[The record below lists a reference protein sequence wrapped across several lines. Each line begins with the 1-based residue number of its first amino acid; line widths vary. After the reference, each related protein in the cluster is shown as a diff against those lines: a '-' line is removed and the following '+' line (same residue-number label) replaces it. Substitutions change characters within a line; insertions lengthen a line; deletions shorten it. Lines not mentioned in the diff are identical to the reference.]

1 MTRRTVALWALAIVF
16 LAACGDKNVDMSRP
30 DIERF
35 GLAESAIDH
44 PLLASAIDTV
54 RTTQGKDA
62 KVVLDSSWKPNVV
75 KGAVPVYAV
84 SGNGLGARE
93 IMSTYI
99 ECGCVLVQASALSNW
114 LKEHVGSSDALLS
127 VDPQSLL
134 AYMLLHEA
142 GHISNN
148 EVEPD
153 LPSAG
158 TSSSRSPFNRDPT
171 VQKERERR
179 ADAFAADA
187 IKAALKYEGTDR
199 GLAAAT
205 IAMALSQLSW
215 NLSVHRA
222 LDNFGGTVLH
232 KPSLFWDGGASHPNL
247 EWRILT
253 VNALISGTEVS
264 RQLLEEFDG
273 ARRAT
278 PQPLY
283 RSLPN

>member
-1 MTRRTVALWALAIVF
+1 MIRRVVTLWALAIVF
-16 LAACGDKNVDMSRP
+16 LAACSDEHPVMTHP

-35 GLAESAIDH
+35 GLVESPVDH

-54 RTTQGKDA
+54 RITLGKNA
-62 KVVLDSSWKPNVV
+62 KVVLEPGWKPNVL

-84 SGNGLGARE
+84 SGNGLGVRE
-93 IMSTYI
+93 IMSTYV
-99 ECGCVLVQASALSNW
+99 ECGCVLVQASALSSW
-114 LKEHVGSSDALLS
+114 FKEHVGSSDALLS
-127 VDPQSLL
+127 VNPQFLL

-148 EVEPD
+148 EVESD

-158 TSSSRSPFNRDPT
+158 ASPSRLPFNRDLT
-171 VQKERERR
+171 VQKEREQR
-179 ADAFAADA
+179 ADTFAADA
-187 IKAALKYEGTDR
+187 IKEALKFEGTDR

-205 IAMALSQLSW
+205 ITMALSQLSW
-215 NLSVHRA
+215 NLSVHRL

-264 RQLLEEFDG
+264 RQLLETFES

-283 RSLPN
+283 QLLPN

>member
-1 MTRRTVALWALAIVF
+1 MLKSPV
-16 LAACGDKNVDMSRP
+16 
-30 DIERF
+30 
-35 GLAESAIDH
+35 DH
-44 PLLASAIDTV
+44 PLLAFAIDTV
-54 RTTQGKDA
+54 RTTLGKDA
-62 KVVLDSSWKPNVV
+62 KVVLEPSWKPNVV
-75 KGAVPVYAV
+75 KGAVPVYAA

-93 IMSTYI
+93 IMSTYV
-99 ECGCVLVQASALSNW
+99 ECGCVLVQASALLSW
-114 LKEHVGSSDALLS
+114 LKERVGSSDALLS
-127 VDPQSLL
+127 IDPQSLL

-158 TSSSRSPFNRDPT
+158 ASPPRSPFNRDPT
-171 VQKERERR
+171 AQKERERR
-179 ADAFAADA
+179 ADTFAADA
-187 IKAALKYEGTDR
+187 IKVAVKFEGTDR

-215 NLSVHRA
+215 NLSVHRL
-222 LDNFGGTVLH
+222 LDNFGGSVLH

-264 RQLLEEFDG
+264 HQLLEEFDG

-283 RSLPN
+283 RLLPN